1 MDSFVPRLC
10 EHLIWGSRRE
20 FTLCAC
26 QYQIQT
32 LPGSTQMLA
41 ERQDITGWISHTDH
55 LERPLLSSTAFSV
68 LPLFG
73 SFLASA
79 PTRLT
84 ITSVTLVMGYS
95 SFECRHTEM
104 FSLTSSDIDTS
115 VAGSHQAAHRL
126 PKNPYS
132 TSPTAVD
139 TGYVTAVLQLY
150 F

>member
-1 MDSFVPRLC
+1 
-10 EHLIWGSRRE
+10 
-20 FTLCAC
+20 
-26 QYQIQT
+26 
-32 LPGSTQMLA
+32 MLA

-68 LPLFG
+68 LPLLG

-84 ITSVTLVMGYS
+84 IASVTLVMGYS

-104 FSLTSSDIDTS
+104 FSLTSFINIDTS